1 MRWQIEQN
9 IDALVDAEVGTIFK
23 DAPVRVSL
31 VYPSPYNVG
40 MSSLGF
46 QTIYRLLNARP
57 DVVCERA
64 FLPDD
69 PELHRRH
76 RVPLLTFESK
86 RPVDEADVVAF
97 SVAYETE
104 IIGLL
109 ECLELSGIPARSAE
123 RGDGWPLVL
132 FGGPLTNSNP
142 LPVAPFADV
151 IVMGEGEE
159 LVEVVVDWWK
169 NSATRSQFLRDIAA
183 LPGVYVPSIHGE
195 VLRPIAQIRDDLLPA
210 YSQIITPNTELAN
223 MHLVE
228 NARGCHRG
236 CTFCVMRRTTNMG
249 MRAVSAE
256 RVLATIP
263 EHATRVGLVGA
274 ATSDHPQ
281 ILTIMREI
289 IDSGRE
295 LGLSSLRADRMT
307 PEFIAELKRGGA
319 RTLTI
324 GVDGTSARMR
334 KLAQKGIKD
343 AQIVRCAEFV
353 RDFDLK
359 LLKLYMVFG
368 YPEETM
374 DDIEELIDF
383 VGELSQICNIA
394 LGLSPLVS
402 KKNTPLDGI
411 AFQDEKFLEAKV
423 KRINEALGKRMDIRS
438 TSVRWA
444 WIEHALAQGGWEMAD
459 AAEMAW
465 KEGGSFGAWKRAIKR
480 YRKDTT
486 ILARPTSDRLQAGAL
501 LGTVSPIP
509 PSADPESTLTP
520 S

>member
-1 MRWQIEQN
+1 MRWEIEKH
-9 IDALVDAEVGTIFK
+9 IDGLLDDEIGTIYK
-23 DAPVRVSL
+23 DAPFRVSL

-46 QTIYRLLNARP
+46 QTIYRVLNDRA

-64 FLPDD
+64 FLPED
-69 PELHRRH
+69 PDGWRQA

-86 RPVDEADVVAF
+86 RPVDEADIIAF
-97 SVAYETE
+97 SIAYETE
-104 IIGLL
+104 VIGLL
-109 ECLELSGIPARSAE
+109 DCMELAGLPLRSQD

-151 IVMGEGEE
+151 IIMGEGEE
-159 LVEVVVDWWK
+159 LVHVVVDWWK
-169 NSATRSQFLRDIAA
+169 NSKSRALFLTDIAT
-183 LPGVYVPSIHGE
+183 LPGVYVPSVHGE
-195 VLRPIAQIRDDLLPA
+195 ILRPIAQACDSLLPA

-249 MRAVSAE
+249 MRAISPE

-263 EHATRVGLVGA
+263 DHATRVGLVGA
-274 ATSDHPQ
+274 ATSDHPK
-281 ILTIMREI
+281 ILEI
-289 IDSGRE
+289 LEAIVSTGRGV
-295 LGLSSLRADRMT
+295 GLSSLRADRMT
-307 PEFIAELKRGGA
+307 PAFMELLKRGGA

-334 KLAQKGIKD
+334 KIAQKGIKD
-343 AQIVRCAEFV
+343 AQITRCAEYV
-353 RDFDLK
+353 RDYDLK

-374 DDIEELIDF
+374 DDVDEMVEF
-383 VGELSQICNIA
+383 VNGLSQICDVA

-411 AFQDEKFLEAKV
+411 EFQDEKFLEAKV
-423 KRINEALGKRMDIRS
+423 KRVHEGLGRRVDIRS
-438 TSVRWA
+438 TSVRWS
-444 WIEHALAQGGWEMAD
+444 WIEHELAQGGWEMAD
-459 AAEMAW
+459 AAEQAW
-465 KEGGSFGAWKRAIKR
+465 KDGGSFGAWKRAIKKHR
-480 YRKDTT
+480 RPTT
-486 ILARPTSDRLQAGAL
+486 ILARPASDRLTPGAL
-501 LGTVSPIP
+501 LGEVSPVP
-509 PSADPESTLTP
+509 PSL
-520 S
+520 